1 MMRNIPSLRQE
12 APVDFVEIHPGTA
25 SALSIQDGDEVRI
38 ESPRGRVRAQAR
50 LTEGIDPR
58 VVHLSFGYRESNA
71 NLLTD
76 HAAFDPVTGSTG
88 LKSLLCRV
96 TRQPAAARRAAET
109 VR

>member
-1 MMRNIPSLRQE
+1 
-12 APVDFVEIHPGTA
+12 
-25 SALSIQDGDEVRI
+25 
-38 ESPRGRVRAQAR
+38 
-50 LTEGIDPR
+50 